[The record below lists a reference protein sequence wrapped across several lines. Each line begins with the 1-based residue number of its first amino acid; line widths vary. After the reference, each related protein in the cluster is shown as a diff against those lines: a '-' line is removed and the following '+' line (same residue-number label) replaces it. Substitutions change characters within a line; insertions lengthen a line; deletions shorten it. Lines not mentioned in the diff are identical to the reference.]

1 LSRTSSV
8 RAGKVDPTCYGASLN
23 VDPSGMGRD
32 MGAGLM
38 AYRTAIGKAPE
49 SAELVHIFDEGPDV
63 IPSTVAQQKEHW
75 QEWLRS
81 RGFS

>member
-1 LSRTSSV
+1 M
-8 RAGKVDPTCYGASLN
+8 CYGASLN
-23 VDPSGMGRD
+23 VYPSGMGRD

-38 AYRTAIGKAPE
+38 AYRTTIGKVPE
-49 SAELVHIFDEGPDV
+49 LADLVNIFDEGPDF
-63 IPSTVAQQKEHW
+63 IPATVAQQEEHY